1 MLDKELIEEKID
13 VVERN
18 LQFLKSYAKMEEK
31 EFIESYKDVQAV
43 KFSLLES
50 IEACIDIAG
59 YLIAEKGFKRPESY
73 AEVFLILGEE
83 ELLDYPLTEKLS
95 DMARFRNFL
104 VHRYG
109 EVDNKRVLNFIKE
122 NLGDIYEFRRAVL
135 NID

>member
-1 MLDKELIEEKID
+1 MLDKAVIEEKMDI
-13 VVERN
+13 VERN
-18 LQFLKSYAKMEEK
+18 LQFLKSFAKMEEK
-31 EFIESYKDVQAV
+31 EFLESYKDVQAA
-43 KFSLLES
+43 KFSLLEC

-59 YLIAEKGFKRPESY
+59 YLIVEKGLKRPESY

-83 ELLDYPLTEKLS
+83 GLLDESLIERLS

-109 EVDNKRVLNFIKE
+109 EVDNKRVLEFIKE
-122 NLGDIYEFRRAVL
+122 NLRDIYEFRKAVL